1 MKQDKYPY
9 RRASLVCL
17 FSADFDPVFVSRR
30 FTEERSIRFM
40 NTKEDAAAIWNM
52 MYEAMKEEKE
62 LPVTAIT
69 LWFGDCRLESLSAD
83 SAVFAADSKMKK
95 NVIETKY
102 LDYLSRHLE
111 AIIGFVPKNVTV
123 TSPEDEDDEIAS
135 LDRRFGDEEQKSDA
149 SSETEE
155 RKGSERKLTFNSDFT
170 FDNFV
175 VGRSNAMAHANAVSV
190 AENPGKLINPLFIY
204 GHSGLGKTHLMYAIA
219 NRVLE
224 RDSSMNVIYIKGEDF
239 MNQFIISIKTGKTVE
254 FRKKFRGADMLL
266 IDDIQYIASGA
277 GESTQT
283 EFFHTFEALY
293 EDHRQIIITSDR
305 PPQELT
311 ILEERIRNRF
321 ESGLLA
327 DIQPPDLELRL
338 AILQNKA
345 EHHGLSLSP
354 EVLNFL
360 AEKLQ
365 SNVRQIEGV
374 IKKLAAKSLLTGQ
387 PVTLD
392 LVKTTVP
399 EYIRDTFSINDYVE
413 TIISCVARRTHV
425 DPEDILGRKRNKE
438 IKNARNICMYIIRS
452 LTQLSLP
459 KIGSYF
465 ERDYSTVHSNLDAV
479 EKQMA
484 LDPLLE
490 SEINDIINDIKRT

>member
-1 MKQDKYPY
+1 
-9 RRASLVCL
+9 
-17 FSADFDPVFVSRR
+17 
-30 FTEERSIRFM
+30 
-40 NTKEDAAAIWNM
+40 M
-52 MYEAMKEEKE
+52 MYESMKAEKE
-62 LPVTAIT
+62 LPSTALS
-69 LWFGDCRLESLSAD
+69 LWFGSCTLDSLSAD
-83 SAVFAADSKMKK
+83 SAVFVCDSEMKRS
-95 NVIETKY
+95 VIETKY
-102 LDYLSRHLE
+102 LDYLCRHLE
-111 AIIGFVPKNVTV
+111 NIIGFIPKNVTIAA
-123 TSPEDEDDEIAS
+123 SDEDGAPSFIYPPD
-135 LDRRFGDEEQKSDA
+135 DEENADTRPSA
-149 SSETEE
+149 EE
-155 RKGSERKLTFNSDFT
+155 KELKKGSERKLTFNSDFT

-224 RDSSMNVIYIKGEDF
+224 RDGSMNVIYVKGEDF

-254 FRKKFRGADMLL
+254 FREKFRGADMLL

-277 GESTQT
+277 SQSTQT

-399 EYIRDTFSINDYVE
+399 EYIRDTFSINDYVD

-479 EKQMA
+479 ERQMA
-484 LDPLLE
+484 LDPLFE

>member
-1 MKQDKYPY
+1 
-9 RRASLVCL
+9 
-17 FSADFDPVFVSRR
+17 
-30 FTEERSIRFM
+30 M
-40 NTKEDAAAIWNM
+40 NTKEDAASIWKM
-52 MYEAMKEEKE
+52 MYETMQAEKE
-62 LPVTAIT
+62 LPGTALS
-69 LWFGDCRLESLSAD
+69 LWFGSCTLDSLSAD
-83 SAVFAADSKMKK
+83 KAVFIVDSEMKRS
-95 NVIETKY
+95 VIETRY
-102 LDYLSRHLE
+102 VDYLSRHLE
-111 AIIGFVPKNVTV
+111 GIIGFVPKNIVIVSESDDDTGI
-123 TSPEDEDDEIAS
+123 TSFADGSADAVSPSPAAESRPEPPV
-135 LDRRFGDEEQKSDA
+135 RMQ
-149 SSETEE
+149 SSE
-155 RKGSERKLTFNSDFT
+155 RRLTFNSDFT

-224 RDSSMNVIYIKGEDF
+224 RDSSMNVIYVKGEDF
-239 MNQFIISIKTGKTVE
+239 MNQFILSIKTNKTVE
-254 FRKKFRGADMLL
+254 FREKFRGADMLL

-277 GESTQT
+277 GSTQT

-399 EYIRDTFSINDYVE
+399 EYIRDTFSINDYVD

-425 DPEDILGRKRNKE
+425 DPEDILGRKRTKE

-490 SEINDIINDIKRT
+490 SEINDIIGDIKRT

>member
-1 MKQDKYPY
+1 
-9 RRASLVCL
+9 
-17 FSADFDPVFVSRR
+17 
-30 FTEERSIRFM
+30 
-40 NTKEDAAAIWNM
+40 
-52 MYEAMKEEKE
+52 
-62 LPVTAIT
+62 
-69 LWFGDCRLESLSAD
+69 
-83 SAVFAADSKMKK
+83 
-95 NVIETKY
+95 
-102 LDYLSRHLE
+102 
-111 AIIGFVPKNVTV
+111 
-123 TSPEDEDDEIAS
+123 
-135 LDRRFGDEEQKSDA
+135 
-149 SSETEE
+149 
-155 RKGSERKLTFNSDFT
+155 
-170 FDNFV
+170 
-175 VGRSNAMAHANAVSV
+175 
-190 AENPGKLINPLFIY
+190 
-204 GHSGLGKTHLMYAIA
+204 
-219 NRVLE
+219 
-224 RDSSMNVIYIKGEDF
+224 
-239 MNQFIISIKTGKTVE
+239 MNQFILSIKTNKTAE
-254 FRKKFRGADMLL
+254 FREKFRGADMLL

-345 EHHGLSLSP
+345 ENHSLSLSP

-399 EYIRDTFSINDYVE
+399 EYIRDTFSINDYVD

-490 SEINDIINDIKRT
+490 SEINDIINDIKRI

>member
-1 MKQDKYPY
+1 MFE
-9 RRASLVCL
+9 S
-17 FSADFDPVFVSRR
+17 
-30 FTEERSIRFM
+30 
-40 NTKEDAAAIWNM
+40 
-52 MYEAMKEEKE
+52 MKEEKE
-62 LPVTAIT
+62 LPSTALD
-69 LWFGDCRLESLSAD
+69 LWFGKCSLESLSAD
-83 SAVFAADSKMKK
+83 SAVFSCDSDMKK
-95 NVIETKY
+95 SVIETRY
-102 LDYLSRHLE
+102 LDYLLRHLE
-111 AIIGFVPKNVTV
+111 NTIGFLPKSVDVIVADDGSRRTPGHKAAVPEATYDEGEE
-123 TSPEDEDDEIAS
+123 EDVKPS
-135 LDRRFGDEEQKSDA
+135 Y
-149 SSETEE
+149 
-155 RKGSERKLTFNSDFT
+155 SERRLSFNSDFT
-170 FDNFV
+170 FENFV

-190 AENPGKLINPLFIY
+190 AENPGTLINPLFIY

-224 RDSSMNVIYIKGEDF
+224 RDSTMNVIYVKGEDF
-239 MNQFIISIKTGKTVE
+239 MNQFIFSIKANRTAE
-254 FRKKFRGADMLL
+254 FREKFRGADMLL

-277 GESTQT
+277 GESTQN

-293 EDHRQIIITSDR
+293 EDHKQIIITSDR

-345 EHHGLSLSP
+345 EHHNLSLSP
-354 EVLNFL
+354 EVLSFL

-374 IKKLAAKSLLTGQ
+374 IKKLAAKNLLTGL

-392 LVKTTVP
+392 LVKSTVP
-399 EYIRDTFSINDYVE
+399 EYIRDTFSINDYVD

-438 IKNARNICMYIIRS
+438 IKNARNVCMYIIRS

-465 ERDYSTVHSNLDAV
+465 ERDYSTVHSNLTAV

-490 SEINDIINDIKRT
+490 SEINDIINDIKRS

>member
-1 MKQDKYPY
+1 
-9 RRASLVCL
+9 
-17 FSADFDPVFVSRR
+17 
-30 FTEERSIRFM
+30 M
-40 NTKEDAAAIWNM
+40 NTKEDAAAIWKM
-52 MYEAMKEEKE
+52 MYESMKAEKE
-62 LPVTAIT
+62 LPGTALS
-69 LWFGDCRLESLSAD
+69 LWFGNCTLDSLSAD
-83 SAVFAADSKMKK
+83 SAVFTVDSDMKRS
-95 NVIETKY
+95 VIETRY
-102 LDYLSRHLE
+102 TDYLSRHLE
-111 AIIGFVPKNVTV
+111 NVIGFVPKNITV
-123 TSPEDEDDEIAS
+123 LSSAEEEESGRDIFSVLSDEPDIVHPEPEIKNAGS
-135 LDRRFGDEEQKSDA
+135 
-149 SSETEE
+149 
-155 RKGSERKLTFNSDFT
+155 SERKLSFNSDFT

-224 RDSSMNVIYIKGEDF
+224 RNSSMNVIYVKGEDF
-239 MNQFIISIKTGKTVE
+239 MNQFILSIKTNKTAE
-254 FRKKFRGADMLL
+254 FREKFRGADMLL

-345 EHHGLSLSP
+345 ESHSLSLSP

-399 EYIRDTFSINDYVE
+399 EYIRDTFSINDYVD